1 MGRRVRGD
9 DEGGKV
15 AVYTQVSAEAL
26 WDFLAKF
33 DVGELVS
40 AKGIAEGVENSNYL
54 VDTTKSRFILTL
66 YEKRVAADDLPYF
79 MALLDHLAEKGLPV
93 PPAVPDRAGTLIHQL
108 EGRPACLIQF
118 LSGVSVSHPT
128 PVQARAAAE
137 AMGRMHKAAGDFTLD
152 RPNSMGV
159 AAWRPL
165 FERCGRDLDTIAPGL
180 YDRAGRALD
189 TILAGWPADLPRGAI
204 HADLFP
210 DNVLMLG
217 NRVTGLIDFYFACT
231 DIRAYDLAVMHGAW
245 AFDATGGQYDPAV
258 GAALVEGYA
267 ASFGLSDAERAAL
280 PILAEGAA
288 LRFFLTRAWDWLNTP
303 ADALVTRKDP
313 LAYLRR
319 LDFYAANGDAL
330 FA

>member
-1 MGRRVRGD
+1 
-9 DEGGKV
+9 V

-26 WDFLAKF
+26 SDFLAKF

-40 AKGIAEGVENSNYL
+40 TKGIAEGVENSNYL

-66 YEKRVAADDLPYF
+66 YEKRVAASDLPYF
-79 MALLDHLAEKGLPV
+79 MALLEHLADRGLPV
-93 PPAVPDRAGTLIHQL
+93 PPAVPDRDGTLIHEL

-128 PVQARAAAE
+128 PVQARAAGE
-137 AMGRMHKAAGDFTLD
+137 ALGKLHKAATDFTLD

-159 AAWRPL
+159 AEWRPL
-165 FERCGRDLDTIAPGL
+165 FERCGRDLDSIQSGL
-180 YDRAGRALD
+180 YDRVGKALD
-189 TILAGWPADLPRGAI
+189 TVLAAWPSDLPRGAI

-210 DNVLMLG
+210 DNMLMLG

-245 AFDATGGQYDPAV
+245 AFDGKGENFAPEV
-258 GAALVEGYA
+258 GAALIEGYA
-267 ASFGLSDAERAAL
+267 ASFGLSDAERVAL

-313 LAYLRR
+313 LAYMRR
-319 LDFYAANGDAL
+319 LDFYAEKGDAL